1 MAYFGEG
8 WENWEQKL
16 YLDKQ
21 REEINRREKMYK
33 LEKCREKTYKLEKER
48 LTTYKKSK
56 TLPTMNAYYEIDED
70 CKVINLGRHPTM
82 GAAYEMASE
91 KCRLVVTWDN
101 LLILKMNAVVAL
113 NAP

>member
-21 REEINRREKMYK
+21 REEIERREKIHK
-33 LEKCREKTYKLEKER
+33 LETQLTFYKNS
-48 LTTYKKSK
+48 TTLSGV
-56 TLPTMNAYYEIDED
+56 NAYYEITDD

-82 GAAYEMASE
+82 ATAYEAASDN
-91 KCRLVVTWDN
+91 CRLVVTWDN
-101 LLILKMNAVVAL
+101 LIILKMNAVVAL
-113 NAP
+113 NSP